1 MSQRS
6 QEIIRRIQKASKKAG
21 DPNLDLNRREVKDLH
36 KKNKEKTYQ
45 QFMSEAMGRHQAA
58 LRTELGGIKGNVA
71 DPETQEKMT
80 AAKKKDEEEAKQK
93 AKQLKTDLH
102 IQRTQGPGILG
113 NYKGYGWGFMKTDPK
128 TGKKTFTP
136 KDD

>member
-6 QEIIRRIQKASKKAG
+6 QEIIRRIQNAAEKAG
-21 DPNLDLNRREVKDLH
+21 NRKLDLNRREVKDLH
-36 KKNKEKTYQ
+36 KKNKEKTYKE
-45 QFMSEAMGRHQAA
+45 FMNEAMGRHQAT

-71 DPETQEKMT
+71 DPETQEKMD
-80 AAKKKDEEEAKQK
+80 AAKKKDKEEAKQK

-102 IQRTQGPGILG
+102 IQRTQGLGILG
-113 NYKGYGWGFMKTDPK
+113 NYKGYGWGYLKTDPK

-136 KDD
+136 KDN